1 MTKSYQLLRH
11 QMSPESRKRAQDLAR
26 QLREE
31 MRLAQAPSSGGLPE
45 AGKFLQRKDEHQAM

>member
-1 MTKSYQLLRH
+1 MTKSYQLLRNK
-11 QMSPESRKRAQDLAR
+11 MSPESRKRAQNLAR

-31 MRLAQAPSSGGLPE
+31 MRLAKATSSGGLPE